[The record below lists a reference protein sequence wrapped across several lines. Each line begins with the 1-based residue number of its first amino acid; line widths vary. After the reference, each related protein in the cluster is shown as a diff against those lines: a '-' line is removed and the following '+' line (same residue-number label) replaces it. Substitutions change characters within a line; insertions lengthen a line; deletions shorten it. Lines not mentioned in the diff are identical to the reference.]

1 MIGRSYYLYQ
11 ATGKILLSV
20 IVGIVGV
27 ALLLATKVKRN
38 GRIIGGILVGLSV
51 FTIYSTYHISKD
63 INLSERRGR
72 INLVGDALNRL
83 IN

>member
-38 GRIIGGILVGLSV
+38 GRIIGGILVGLSI

>member
-27 ALLLATKVKRN
+27 ALLLAKKVKRN

>member
-11 ATGKILLSV
+11 ATGKILLSI